1 MAASKILGRDQSF
14 ARAVN
19 NDLVIRALRENDL
32 SATDLAK
39 KLNLSNAAMTSIL
52 RNLVN
57 DGLIKVSHSISKNGK
72 GRKQVV
78 YTLNEEY
85 GLIAVISFSSTG
97 YSLTLSNI
105 KEEILFEAD
114 KLANYYNEDL
124 ILDIALL
131 LKSLVSQKRYN
142 NIPLKNVT
150 ISYPGR
156 VNVKNNELEQDNIF
170 DSSLCGK
177 TQKLTNIIKEHLNC
191 PVFVYNDINLAIIG
205 QIRNGNLQNIKNGM
219 LVYVD
224 NGIGGALLLNGQLFS
239 GEVGFAGEIGLF
251 SSTFHGRDGLLDD
264 FVSLRSIKEHFN
276 LHSFQELLKEYK
288 KMGDVYN
295 YVNDTAIN
303 LGKCVKDVI
312 ELLNVSTI
320 VICGRVSEFK
330 DKYYENVIK
339 EANKAL
345 SPCNVIFDNTIH
357 NSIIIGAIAM
367 AYDKAVPSVDKDF
380 IAA

>member
-205 QIRNGNLQNIKNGM
+205 QIRNGNLQSIKNGM

-251 SSTFHGRDGLLDD
+251 SSTFHGKDGLLDD

>member
-57 DGLIKVSHSISKNGK
+57 DGLIKVSHSISKVGK

-85 GLIAVISFSSTG
+85 GLIAVISFSSNG

-105 KEEILFEAD
+105 KEDILFEAD

-124 ILDIALL
+124 ILDITLL
-131 LKSLVSQKRYN
+131 LKGLVSQKRYN

-156 VNVKNNELEQDNIF
+156 VNVKNNELEQENIF
-170 DSSLCGK
+170 DPSLCGK
-177 TQKLTNIIKEHLNC
+177 THKLTNIIKEHLDC

-205 QIRNGNLQNIKNGM
+205 QIRNGSLQNIKNGM

-224 NGIGGALLLNGQLFS
+224 NGIGGALLLNGQLFG

-251 SSTFHGRDGLLDD
+251 STTFHGKDGLLDD

-303 LGKCVKDVI
+303 LGKCIKDVI
-312 ELLNVSTI
+312 ELLNVSTV

-330 DKYYENVIK
+330 DKYYENAIK

-380 IAA
+380 IAV

>member
-1 MAASKILGRDQSF
+1 MVGSKTLGRDQSF

-57 DGLIKVSHSISKNGK
+57 DGLIKVSHSISKVGK
-72 GRKQVV
+72 GRKQVI
-78 YTLNEEY
+78 YTLNEGY

-105 KEEILFEAD
+105 KEDILFEAD
-114 KLANYYNEDL
+114 KIANYYNEDL
-124 ILDIALL
+124 ILDITLL
-131 LKSLVSQKRYN
+131 LKGLVSQKRYN

-156 VNVKNNELEQDNIF
+156 VNVKSNELEQENIF
-170 DSSLCGK
+170 DTSLCGK
-177 TQKLTNIIKEHLNC
+177 THNLTNIIKEHLNC

-205 QIRNGNLQNIKNGM
+205 QIRNGSLQNVKNGM

-224 NGIGGALLLNGQLFS
+224 NGIGGALLLNGQLFG

-251 SSTFHGRDGLLDD
+251 STTFHGKDGLLDD

-276 LHSFQELLKEYK
+276 LNNFQELLKEYK
-288 KMGDVYN
+288 KTGDVYN
-295 YVNDTAIN
+295 YVNDTAIS
-303 LGKCVKDVI
+303 LGKCIKDVI
-312 ELLNVSTI
+312 ELLNITTV

-357 NSIIIGAIAM
+357 SSIITGAISM
-367 AYDKAVPSVDKDF
+367 AYDKAIPSVDKDF

>member
-1 MAASKILGRDQSF
+1 MAGSKTLGRDQSF

-57 DGLIKVSHSISKNGK
+57 DGLIKVSHSISKVGK
-72 GRKQVV
+72 GRKQVI
-78 YTLNEEY
+78 YTLNEGY

-105 KEEILFEAD
+105 KEDILFEAD
-114 KLANYYNEDL
+114 KIANYYNEDL
-124 ILDIALL
+124 ILDITLL
-131 LKSLVSQKRYN
+131 LKGLVSQKRYN

-156 VNVKNNELEQDNIF
+156 VNVKSNELEQENIF
-170 DSSLCGK
+170 DTSLCGK
-177 TQKLTNIIKEHLNC
+177 THNLTNIIKEHLNC
-191 PVFVYNDINLAIIG
+191 AVFVYNDINLAIIG
-205 QIRNGNLQNIKNGM
+205 QIRNGSLQNVKNGM

-224 NGIGGALLLNGQLFS
+224 NGIGGALLLNGQLFG

-251 SSTFHGRDGLLDD
+251 STTFHGKDGLLDY

-276 LHSFQELLKEYK
+276 LNNFQELLKEYK
-288 KMGDVYN
+288 KTGDVYN
-295 YVNDTAIN
+295 YVNDTAIS
-303 LGKCVKDVI
+303 LGKCIKDVI
-312 ELLNVSTI
+312 ELLNITTV

-345 SPCNVIFDNTIH
+345 SPCNVIFDNTIR

-380 IAA
+380 IAV

>member
-1 MAASKILGRDQSF
+1 MSASKILGRDQSF

>member
-1 MAASKILGRDQSF
+1 MAASKILGRNQSF

-57 DGLIKVSHSISKNGK
+57 DGLIKVSHSISKIGK

-85 GLIAVISFSSTG
+85 GLIAVISFSCTG

-105 KEEILFEAD
+105 KEDILFEAD
-114 KLANYYNEDL
+114 KLVSYYNEDL
-124 ILDIALL
+124 ILDITLL
-131 LKSLVSQKRYN
+131 LKGLVAQKRYN

-156 VNVKNNELEQDNIF
+156 VNVKNNELEQENIF
-170 DSSLCGK
+170 DPSLCGK
-177 TQKLTNIIKEHLNC
+177 THKLTNIIKEHLDC

-251 SSTFHGRDGLLDD
+251 SSTFHGKDGLLDD

-303 LGKCVKDVI
+303 LGKCIKDVI
-312 ELLNVSTI
+312 ELLNISTV

-380 IAA
+380 IAV

>member
-1 MAASKILGRDQSF
+1 MAGSKTLGRDQSF

-57 DGLIKVSHSISKNGK
+57 DGLIKVSHSISKVGK
-72 GRKQVV
+72 GRKQVI
-78 YTLNEEY
+78 YTLNEGY

-105 KEEILFEAD
+105 KEDILFEAD
-114 KLANYYNEDL
+114 KIANYYNEDL
-124 ILDIALL
+124 ILDITLL
-131 LKSLVSQKRYN
+131 LKGLVSQKRYN

-156 VNVKNNELEQDNIF
+156 VNVKSNELEQENIF
-170 DSSLCGK
+170 DTSLCGK
-177 TQKLTNIIKEHLNC
+177 THNLTNIIKEHLNC

-205 QIRNGNLQNIKNGM
+205 QIRNGSLQNVKNGM

-224 NGIGGALLLNGQLFS
+224 NGIGGALLLNGQLFG

-251 SSTFHGRDGLLDD
+251 STTFHGKDGLLDD

-276 LHSFQELLKEYK
+276 LNNFQELLKEYK
-288 KMGDVYN
+288 KTGDVYN

-312 ELLNVSTI
+312 ELLNVSTV

-339 EANKAL
+339 ETNKAL

-380 IAA
+380 IAV

>member
-219 LVYVD
+219 LIYVD